1 MQNAQFTVFMSQYQR
16 LKLKSIKAKTKGCSS
31 HHYQVIISIKHH
43 RDPTRCYCILSSIA
57 NKKTNPVLHKYQMH
71 MTTKTCRTIYN
82 TFNPTSK
89 KTVLFACPCFMN
101 KLLVKRSGFSYLFC
115 LLYVSACVRLGVSTV
130 LKHGQ
135 SVKWCNF
142 PLQIKGRKFQ
152 FVEKTRT

>member
-43 RDPTRCYCILSSIA
+43 CDPTRCYCILSCIA
-57 NKKTNPVLHKYQMH
+57 KTNPVLHKYQMH

-82 TFNPTSK
+82 TFNPILK

-101 KLLVKRSGFSYLFC
+101 KLLVKTMLNGA
-115 LLYVSACVRLGVSTV
+115 VSLICFVFYM
-130 LKHGQ
+130 
-135 SVKWCNF
+135 SVHVCAW
-142 PLQIKGRKFQ
+142 
-152 FVEKTRT
+152 V